1 MPTHLRTFG
10 PFADF
15 GPFSDSPINHPVP
28 QFNHPIPQFNHPITR
43 LPDYP
48 IPVLFPAYPIQ
59 VRPCPS

>member
-1 MPTHLRTFG
+1 MPTHLRTFD
-10 PFADF
+10 PFADS

-28 QFNHPIPQFNHPITR
+28 QFNHPIPQ